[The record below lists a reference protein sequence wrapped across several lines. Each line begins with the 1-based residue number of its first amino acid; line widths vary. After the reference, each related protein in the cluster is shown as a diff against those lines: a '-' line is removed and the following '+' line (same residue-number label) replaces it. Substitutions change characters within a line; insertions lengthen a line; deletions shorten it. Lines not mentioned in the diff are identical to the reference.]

1 MRHAPFDEGGDAIG
15 VGYVKVE
22 FKIFDLEET
31 VMHGVVMVEKS
42 VAWFEVVLLVERL
55 GGDEW
60 EG

>member
-1 MRHAPFDEGGDAIG
+1 
-15 VGYVKVE
+15 
-22 FKIFDLEET
+22 
-31 VMHGVVMVEKS
+31 MHGVVMVEKS